1 MMDFKSRIKNK
12 TFVLAII
19 TCIIAFV
26 YQIFGILGF
35 ASPVSDDMLL
45 QVVGLLLNLL
55 VGLGVIV
62 DPTTKGIVDGN

>member
-35 ASPVSDDMLL
+35 AAPVSDDMLL